1 MTSRERVI
9 KALTF
14 DRPDRVPRNLWCLPG
29 VARHRAD
36 ELNLMLN
43 KYPDDFTGPRF
54 RYGPSRRAKGVPCE
68 VGEYTDEFGC
78 LWHVAEPGV
87 IGEVKECPLA
97 DWSALDSY
105 ELPWELLDEADFSQ
119 VNRSCAETDKFV
131 LAGTLTRPFERMQ
144 FLRGTENLFLDLA
157 YDVPE
162 VYRLRDMLHEFSV
175 REMKMWA
182 ETDVDGVSFMD
193 DWGSQTSLLISPGKW
208 REFFKP
214 LYAEYCDI
222 LHSRGKFVFFHSD
235 GNIESIYADLIDIG
249 INAVNSQLFCM
260 NIEDLAAKYKG
271 KITFWGEID
280 RQHILPFGTPDD
292 VREAVRRVKRA
303 LYDERGGV
311 IAQCE
316 WGNKDP
322 FENIDAVFDEWNTL
336 G

>member
-1 MTSRERVI
+1 MTSRERVV

-14 DRPDRVPRNLWCLPG
+14 NRPDRVPRNLWYLPG
-29 VARHRAD
+29 VARYRSD
-36 ELNLMLN
+36 ELRLIQS
-43 KYPDDFTGPRF
+43 KYPDDFTGPVC
-54 RYGPSRRAKGVPCE
+54 RYGPSRRARGVPYE

-78 LWHVAEPGV
+78 VWHVAEPGV
-87 IGEVKECPLA
+87 VGEVKECPIA

-131 LAGTLTRPFERMQ
+131 LAGTYTRPFERMQ

-175 REMKMWA
+175 RELNMWA
-182 ETDVDGVSFMD
+182 ETDVDGVAFMD
-193 DWGSQTSLLISPGKW
+193 DWGSQTSLLISPSKW

-214 LYAEYCDI
+214 LYAEYCNI

-235 GNIESIYADLIDIG
+235 GNIESIYADLVEIG
-249 INAVNSQLFCM
+249 IDAINSQLFCM
-260 NIEDLAAKYKG
+260 DIEDLAAKYKG

-280 RQHILPFGTPDD
+280 RQHILPFGKPEE
-292 VREAVRRVKRA
+292 VRDAVRRVKRA
-303 LYDERGGV
+303 IYDETGGV

-322 FENIDAVFDEWNTL
+322 LENIEAVFDEWNKL
-336 G
+336 F